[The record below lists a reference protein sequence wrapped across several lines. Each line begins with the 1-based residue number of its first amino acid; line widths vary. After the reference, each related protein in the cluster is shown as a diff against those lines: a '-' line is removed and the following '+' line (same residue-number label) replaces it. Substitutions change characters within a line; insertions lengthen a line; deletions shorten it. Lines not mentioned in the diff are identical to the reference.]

1 VYPVYIMDIVHALP
15 SNDVNTIDAATFAKM
30 SFVYKA
36 VNDGWTV
43 RKRKDK
49 YVFVRP
55 HDNRKEVF
63 ESSYLEAFIKMN
75 MPITSNPN

>member
-1 VYPVYIMDIVHALP
+1 MDIVHSLP

-43 RKRKDK
+43 RKKKDK

-63 ESSYLEAFIKMN
+63 ENSYLEAFIKIN
-75 MPITSNPN
+75 MPITSKPS

>member
-1 VYPVYIMDIVHALP
+1 MYIMDIVHALP
-15 SNDVNTIDAATFAKM
+15 SNDMTTIDAPTFAKM
-30 SFVYKA
+30 SFVYNA

-63 ESSYLEAFIKMN
+63 ESAYLEAFIKTN
-75 MPITSNPN
+75 MPINSKVS

>member
-15 SNDVNTIDAATFAKM
+15 SNDVTTIDASTFAKM
-30 SFVYKA
+30 SFVYNA
-36 VNDGWTV
+36 VNDGWVV
-43 RKRKDK
+43 RKKKEK

-63 ESSYLEAFIKMN
+63 ESAYLEAFIKRN
-75 MPITSNPN
+75 MPITSNT

>member
-1 VYPVYIMDIVHALP
+1 MYPVYIMDIVHALP

-75 MPITSNPN
+75 MPITSKPN

>member
-1 VYPVYIMDIVHALP
+1 MDIVHALP
-15 SNDVNTIDAATFAKM
+15 PNDMTTIDATAFAKM
-30 SFVYKA
+30 SFVYNA

-63 ESSYLEAFIKMN
+63 ESAYLEVFIKTN
-75 MPITSNPN
+75 MPIISKPS

>member
-1 VYPVYIMDIVHALP
+1 MYIMDIVHALP
-15 SNDVNTIDAATFAKM
+15 SNDMTTIDAPTFAKM
-30 SFVYKA
+30 SFVYNA

-63 ESSYLEAFIKMN
+63 ESAYLEAFIKTN
-75 MPITSNPN
+75 MPISSKPS

>member
-43 RKRKDK
+43 RKKKDK

-75 MPITSNPN
+75 MPITSKPN